1 MLLTLVG
8 FLFSLFTCNSTSSD
22 FDLVIFDLENFFS
35 VLGHFVTFESFD
47 LALVRTCLTGLSAYV
62 CNMSYMVKLHVT
74 FVPCIFT
81 VLGVRS

>member
-22 FDLVIFDLENFFS
+22 FDLVIFDFVNFFS
-35 VLGHFVTFESFD
+35 VLGHFVTLCSFD

-62 CNMSYMVKLHVT
+62 DY
-74 FVPCIFT
+74 VPCPTGLYF
-81 VLGVRS
+81 V